1 MSTRTTR
8 LESSWWAANMADSQ
22 TDPSLHSPSESRTNA
37 RRGEPCSRAA
47 RAAPAPIARPRPE
60 AMLPGVGRSGRSE
73 TTLGTAKAP
82 STPVSASVND
92 HTRPRGHT
100 GAPGGAPQVRELG
113 GLPTKH
119 AAYTTE
125 SSLERACTSQTPSE
139 QAKCGARF
147 GIRRWL

>member
-1 MSTRTTR
+1 MSATDRAEPMWPTPAR
-8 LESSWWAANMADSQ
+8 LASSRMVRRIAIAA
-22 TDPSLHSPSESRTNA
+22 
-37 RRGEPCSRAA
+37 SRA
-47 RAAPAPIARPRPE
+47 E

-73 TTLGTAKAP
+73 TTLGTAEAA

-139 QAKCGARF
+139 QAKHGPRF